1 MKLLKI
7 LSQQE
12 QDAFE
17 TNCYIATFNHLKAKG
32 FPSDQGKFFKL
43 IDDCGLTEENLLPL
57 GLEIAGRNLVRIK
70 GEVVIA

>member
-17 TNCYIATFNHLKAKG
+17 TICYIAIFNHLKAKG

-43 IDDCGLTEENLLPL
+43 IDDYGLTEENLLPL

>member
-1 MKLLKI
+1 MKLLT
-7 LSQQE
+7 LLNQQE
-12 QDAFE
+12 RDAFE
-17 TNCYIATFNHLKAKG
+17 TKACVATFNHLKAKG

-43 IDDCGLTEENLLPL
+43 IDDWGLTEENLLPL

>member
-7 LSQQE
+7 LNQQE

-17 TNCYIATFNHLKAKG
+17 TAYCVVAFKYLKAKG
-32 FPSDQGKFFKL
+32 FPPDQGKFFKL
-43 IDDCGLTEENLLPL
+43 IDDWGLTEENLLPL